1 MSQTLNI
8 LTATEVKSFK
18 PSDKVKRYS
27 DGGGLFLTVQ
37 PNGSKLWHFRYKI
50 DGKGQMASLGKYDDV
65 TLAKARKKAQ
75 RIRED
80 LADGI
85 TPKDRARMDEK
96 EAAKERLQWDS
107 TFESVARTW
116 FKEQCALEGDNQAWT
131 NDKHQAQV
139 ITTLETY
146 VFPKLG
152 DMPIAD
158 VTAKH
163 IRKVIDALKNQ
174 GKWETGQ
181 RVFQRIS
188 MVIDAA
194 IEEGIIENSPCD
206 FLRRQK
212 LFKNRPAKG
221 HFAALE
227 PAKLGDLMEAIDKAD
242 LNPMTEHAIRLSL
255 MTVVRPGELRAMEW
269 SEIDMESRQWVI
281 PAAKTKRKRDHIVP
295 LTDDM
300 IEILHKLES
309 LSGRNRYVFP
319 HRSKGHEPMSQGT
332 VNMSLKRMGFGGIC
346 TAHGFRAV
354 FSTHANE
361 VGVYRREV
369 IELQLAHW
377 VGSETELAYNR
388 ALYLDDRAKLMQD
401 WCQFITEASI
411 PKVTAISSRRKKS

>member
-8 LTATEVKSFK
+8 LTATQVKNFK
-18 PSDKVKRYS
+18 PTDKVQRIK
-27 DGGGLFLTVQ
+27 DGGGLFLTIQ
-37 PNGSKLWHFRYKI
+37 PNGSKLWHFRYKL

-80 LADGI
+80 LADSI
-85 TPKDRARMDEK
+85 SPKDRARMDDK
-96 EAAKERLQWDS
+96 ESAKERLQWNS

-116 FKEQCALEGDNQAWT
+116 YKEQCALEGDNQSWT
-131 NDKHQAQV
+131 NGKHRAQV
-139 ITTLETY
+139 INTLETY

-152 DMPIAD
+152 SIPVAD
-158 VTAKH
+158 VTAKD
-163 IRKVIDALKNQ
+163 IRQVIDRLKNS

-227 PAKLGDLMEAIDKAD
+227 PAKLSDLMEAITKAK
-242 LNPMTEHAIRLSL
+242 LQPMTEYAIRLSL
-255 MTVVRPGELRAMEW
+255 MTVVRPGELRAMQW
-269 SEIDMESRQWVI
+269 SEIGTENRQWVC
-281 PAAKTKRKRDHIVP
+281 PASKTKRKRDHIVP
-295 LTDDM
+295 LTGDM
-300 IEILHKLES
+300 IDLLNKLEA
-309 LSGRNRYVFP
+309 LSGRNIYVFP
-319 HRSKGHEPMSQGT
+319 HRSKGHTPMSNGT
-332 VNMSLKRMGFGGIC
+332 VNMALKRMGFDGIC
-346 TAHGFRAV
+346 TAHGFRAI
-354 FSTHANE
+354 FSTWANE
-361 VGVYRREV
+361 VGIYRREV
-369 IELQLAHW
+369 IEMQLSHW

-388 ALYLDDRAKLMQD
+388 ALYLDDRAKLMKD
-401 WCQFITEASI
+401 WCQFITD
-411 PKVTAISSRRKKS
+411 SSNEKMTPIRRKKA